1 MLFDCASLTTSAA
14 KRAKVI
20 PEQISPEVSS
30 SNKVCDDYSGDE
42 DEGVQ
47 LNLMEMHSTP
57 SPCCTPIVI
66 YSSSD
71 DESADH
77 GCFADDDSHFLVHAT
92 PIPSECSS
100 SSIFSTAGVG
110 DLTDNSSSVDYVVSS
125 IASSTNL
132 LCTDSS
138 NTTTVPKPISY
149 RGNFSSGSGHG
160 SPKDIAQS
168 PCFPPA

>member
-1 MLFDCASLTTSAA
+1 
-14 KRAKVI
+14 
-20 PEQISPEVSS
+20 
-30 SNKVCDDYSGDE
+30 
-42 DEGVQ
+42 
-47 LNLMEMHSTP
+47 MEMHSTP

-110 DLTDNSSSVDYVVSS
+110 DLTDNSNSECL
-125 IASSTNL
+125 AL
-132 LCTDSS
+132 LVQLIYCVLILATRLLSLS
-138 NTTTVPKPISY
+138 LFLTEVTSLLALVMAHQKT
-149 RGNFSSGSGHG
+149 
-160 SPKDIAQS
+160 
-168 PCFPPA
+168 